1 MITYFVQM
9 GDSVKIGT
17 TNNPKHRLMQLKVSF
32 PYDLTLLGLA
42 DLPEK
47 EAQRLA
53 ATFTKRRNGEW
64 FEYNSELITWIKSL
78 PATTS
83 KWAGFEFRP
92 IPKMKGESVRVNIS
106 IDQVILRAGQK
117 LALDQGISFSA
128 LISQLVR
135 ENQAKG

>member
-1 MITYFVQM
+1 MPLVIPP
-9 GDSVKIGT
+9 GKIDVGFCF
-17 TNNPKHRLMQLKVSF
+17 KDCLV
-32 PYDLTLLGLA
+32 LLLEVPLVVLPLA